1 MKLFNFFSKSVHK
14 LNLNGYLHSRVL
26 LYVLC
31 LLSIINLVLL
41 ANKQKYRLVS
51 VFLTIGLLMY
61 FINKNMV
68 VVLSTALIATCLINF
83 YWNRKEGVD
92 ETLEEKDEK
101 NDGKNDEKNDE
112 ENDEEKDEDEVVEKK
127 EKKNIG
133 SSERTKLYNDL
144 TKDFKDFQEVQQQL
158 LNTMKDIDPLLSKAE
173 GFVSKFEG
181 YKEKAA
187 KMGK

>member
-1 MKLFNFFSKSVHK
+1 MKLFNIFSKSVNK
-14 LNLNGYLHSRVL
+14 LNLNGILHSRVL

-41 ANKQKYRLVS
+41 ANRQKYKLVS
-51 VFLTIGLLMY
+51 IFLTIGLFLY
-61 FINKNMV
+61 FINKNMI
-68 VVLSTALIATCLINF
+68 VVLSTALIATCLINS
-83 YWNRKEGVD
+83 YWNNKEGVD
-92 ETLEEKDEK
+92 KTLEENKEKEKDDK
-101 NDGKNDEKNDE
+101 SDKTDDE
-112 ENDEEKDEDEVVEKK
+112 EEKDEDEVTTKPD
-127 EKKNIG
+127 KKNIG
-133 SSERTKLYNDL
+133 TSERTKLYNDL

>member
-14 LNLNGYLHSRVL
+14 LNLNGFLHSRVL

-68 VVLSTALIATCLINF
+68 VVLSTALVATCLINF

-92 ETLEEKDEK
+92 ETLEEK
-101 NDGKNDEKNDE
+101 DEKNDE

-144 TKDFKDFQEVQQQL
+144 TKDFKDFQDVQQQL

>member
-1 MKLFNFFSKSVHK
+1 MKFFNLFSKSVHK
-14 LNLNGYLHSRVL
+14 LNLNGFLHSRVL
-26 LYVLC
+26 LYILC

-68 VVLSTALIATCLINF
+68 IVLSTALIATYLINF

-92 ETLEEKDEK
+92 DTLEEKDEK
-101 NDGKNDEKNDE
+101 KNE
-112 ENDEEKDEDEVVEKK
+112 ENDEETNEDDVEDEDEVVEKK

-144 TKDFKDFQEVQQQL
+144 TKDFKDFQDVQQQL

>member
-14 LNLNGYLHSRVL
+14 LNLNGFLHSRVL

-68 VVLSTALIATCLINF
+68 IVLSTALIATCLINS
-83 YWNRKEGVD
+83 YWNTKEGAD
-92 ETLEEKDEK
+92 ETLEKTDKKKD
-101 NDGKNDEKNDE
+101 DE
-112 ENDEEKDEDEVVEKK
+112 EDEDKDEDEVVEKK
-127 EKKNIG
+127 DKKNIG

-144 TKDFKDFQEVQQQL
+144 TKDFKDFQDVQQQL